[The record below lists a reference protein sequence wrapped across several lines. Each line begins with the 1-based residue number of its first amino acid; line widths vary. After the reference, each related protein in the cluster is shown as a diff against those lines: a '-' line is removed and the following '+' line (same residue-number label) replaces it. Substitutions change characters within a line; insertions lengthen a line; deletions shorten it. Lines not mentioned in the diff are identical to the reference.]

1 MSDRDPDSGEPEASQ
16 PDDNRYHRTPGDA
29 LRPDNNA
36 PAGDYFKRPAA
47 RRTSTALV
55 PAMPFQA
62 APAGQHPW
70 ERGPR
75 ENDRDWACF
84 IAYRDSAYPQ
94 GLGGP
99 YEARVIARTARDL
112 GIPPN
117 ALAELARQHHWVWRA
132 AHYDRDVDRRRID
145 LKRTEQERV
154 HIHHARI
161 RGKARQLAELELDK
175 LLEQAVTSPGTC
187 VMAPREV
194 ASLLKLVFTQ
204 DQLAAG
210 LPTAND
216 DKGKGADYGALDL
229 AELKELRR
237 IAAKAGGQIIIQ
249 TTGEDVTNTTH

>member
-1 MSDRDPDSGEPEASQ
+1 MSDRDPDSDESESNDP
-16 PDDNRYHRTPGDA
+16 NRYHRTPGDA

-36 PAGDYFKRPAA
+36 PAGDYFKRPSA
-47 RRTSTALV
+47 RRPKGQALV
-55 PAMPFQA
+55 PAMPFAA

-70 ERGPR
+70 ERGAR

-84 IAYRDSAYPQ
+84 IMYRDSAYPQ

-117 ALAELARQHHWVWRA
+117 ALAEVARQHHWVWRA
-132 AHYDRDVDRRRID
+132 AHYDRDVDRRRQE
-145 LKRTEQERV
+145 LKRTEQERT
-154 HIHHARI
+154 HIDHARI
-161 RGKARQLAELELDK
+161 RAKARQLAELELDK
-175 LLEQAVTSPGTC
+175 LLELAATSPDKC
-187 VMAPREV
+187 ALAPREV
-194 ASLLKLVFTQ
+194 ATLLKLVFTQ

-216 DKGKGADYGALDL
+216 DKGRGPDYGKLDY
-229 AELKELRR
+229 EQLKQLRDLM
-237 IAAKAGGQIIIQ
+237 KLAGGQIIVQ